1 MYINNWTRRVM
12 AFSDTLKI
20 VKYTPLSI
28 VFSPVF
34 SMLKLRYDTRTLV
47 SYNISKQLI
56 ARQRQLIVRSVF
68 NPGNFET
75 LKSNEALSLV
85 REIAFQALA

>member
-1 MYINNWTRRVM
+1 MHINNWTRRVM

-28 VFSPVF
+28 RLLDVETAVQHADS
-34 SMLKLRYDTRTLV
+34 LV

-56 ARQRQLIVRSVF
+56 ARQRQSIVRSVF

-75 LKSNEALSLV
+75 LKSNEVLSLV
-85 REIAFQALA
+85 REMTFQALA

>member
-1 MYINNWTRRVM
+1 MSWH
-12 AFSDTLKI
+12 FQ
-20 VKYTPLSI
+20 TPSNIHRIFTCLLEVEAAVQHADSI
-28 VFSPVF
+28 VSC
-34 SMLKLRYDTRTLV
+34 
-47 SYNISKQLI
+47 NISKQLI

-85 REIAFQALA
+85 REITFQALA